1 MELTNIN
8 KNTNVEDIYSFIN
21 FSSNLSKA
29 YKNERLFQKLIDD
42 LTCTK
47 KIERIVTDKYH
58 LEILELIKKITNIKI
73 NYQITII
80 NDNFNDLEILKKGDY
95 VLAYNLCGFIDD
107 SDKYKKKVYNF
118 FYKISDTKLNINNLL
133 SKFNSQIAEF
143 SALDFISE
151 SYENSLDSNLLDFF
165 RNLNIRSDK

>member
-1 MELTNIN
+1 MKRYILLLIFHL
-8 KNTNVEDIYSFIN
+8 IYLKPI
-21 FSSNLSKA
+21 
-29 YKNERLFQKLIDD
+29 KNERLFQKLIDD

-107 SDKYKKKVYNF
+107 SDKYKKKVNNF
-118 FYKISDTKLNINNLL
+118 FTK
-133 SKFNSQIAEF
+133 
-143 SALDFISE
+143 
-151 SYENSLDSNLLDFF
+151 SLIPN
-165 RNLNIRSDK
+165 

>member
-1 MELTNIN
+1 MREEIQNTKKLFKDLNNLREKVNLSYFKNALLEITNIN
-8 KNTNVEDIYSFIN
+8 KNTKVEDIYSFIN

-73 NYQITII
+73 NYQIKII

-133 SKFNSQIAEF
+133 S
-143 SALDFISE
+143 
-151 SYENSLDSNLLDFF
+151 
-165 RNLNIRSDK
+165 

>member
-1 MELTNIN
+1 M
-8 KNTNVEDIYSFIN
+8 KFRFRD
-21 FSSNLSKA
+21 
-29 YKNERLFQKLIDD
+29 
-42 LTCTK
+42 
-47 KIERIVTDKYH
+47 
-58 LEILELIKKITNIKI
+58 
-73 NYQITII
+73 YQTTII

-107 SDKYKKKVYNF
+107 NDKYKKKVYNF